1 MTRPRQVIRTVLG
14 DLDPQGLGRTNY
26 HEHLIQ
32 ITPLLSGDEL
42 DDVARAATE
51 TGLLRDS
58 GFDALVDLTPI
69 GLGRD
74 PDALATVAAET
85 KVQVVGATGVHRE
98 AHYATDHPVRG
109 LDETQLIDVFV
120 AEIDAGMYPSPFT
133 SRAQHTVRAGTIKV
147 GIGYWS
153 ISPFE
158 ERALAAAGQ
167 ASQRTGAS
175 VVCHLELG
183 SAAWEAADRLEAAGA
198 DRERIVL
205 AHADRNPD
213 PGLHRDL
220 IESGVTLGYDGAGRT
235 KYWPDSVLLD
245 CLAAVVDAGAGAGI
259 LLGGD
264 VARRSSF
271 EAYGGMPGMAYLGRR
286 FVPRIA
292 ERCGEETVQ
301 QILVDTPA
309 RVFAMTADRPG

>member
-1 MTRPRQVIRTVLG
+1 MTSSQPTIRTVRG
-14 DLDPQGLGRTNY
+14 DLALQALGRTNY

-32 ITPLLSGDEL
+32 ITPLLAGDEL
-42 DDVARAATE
+42 DDVQRSATE
-51 TGLLRDS
+51 TTLLRDS

-74 PDALATVAAET
+74 PAALATISQQTEVH
-85 KVQVVGATGVHRE
+85 VIGATGVHRE
-98 AHYATDHPVRG
+98 AHYPPDHPVRD
-109 LDETQLIDVFV
+109 LDETQLLDTFV
-120 AEIDAGMYPSPFT
+120 TEIASGMYPSPFT
-133 SRAQHTVRAGTIKV
+133 SRKQHPARAGTIKV

-153 ISPFE
+153 ISAFE
-158 ERALAAAGQ
+158 ERVLAAAGQ
-167 ASQRTGAS
+167 ACQRTGAS

-183 SAAWEAADRLEAAGA
+183 TAAWEAAERLEAAGA
-198 DRERIVL
+198 ARERIVL

-220 IESGVTLGYDGAGRT
+220 IDSGVTLGYDGAGRT

-245 CLAAVVDAGAGAGI
+245 CLAAVVEAGGGTGV

-264 VARRSSF
+264 VARKSSF
-271 EAYGGMPGMAYLGRR
+271 QAYGGMPGMAYLGRR

-292 ERCGEETVQ
+292 QRCGEETVR
-301 QILVDTPA
+301 QILVDNPA
-309 RVFAMTADRPG
+309 RVFAMPADGPS